1 MDTPADRLPGADEEN
16 LVPESDGAAAEVPAG
31 AAGADSGAVGT
42 ARVDPDDEAR
52 IQGISSQN
60 DLPGVGTRAA
70 DGLTERGTDDA
81 RGENGSTSRHTEDTG
96 RPEHASHDDAQDE
109 AVRTPASPPRSD
121 DGGEPHVGGDD
132 PIAAFQPGVGRD
144 SAASSKVAQSLPDPD
159 DA

>member
-1 MDTPADRLPGADEEN
+1 MNTPADRLPGADEEN
-16 LVPESDGAAAEVPAG
+16 IVPDSEGAAADVPAG
-31 AAGADSGAVGT
+31 AAGADTGAVG
-42 ARVDPDDEAR
+42 AAEIDADDEAR

-96 RPEHASHDDAQDE
+96 RPGHD
-109 AVRTPASPPRSD
+109 AVETDNRTPASPPPTD
-121 DGGEPHVGGDD
+121 GGGEPHVDGDD
-132 PIAAFQPGVGRD
+132 PIAKFQPGVGRD
-144 SAASSKVAQSLPDPD
+144 SAASSRIAQNLPDPD

>member
-16 LVPESDGAAAEVPAG
+16 LIPESDGLAADVPAG

-42 ARVDPDDEAR
+42 ARIDSDDEAR
-52 IQGISSQN
+52 LQNISSQN

-70 DGLTERGTDDA
+70 DGLTERDS
-81 RGENGSTSRHTEDTG
+81 GERGSTSRHTEDTQDTDH
-96 RPEHASHDDAQDE
+96 HATE
-109 AVRTPASPPRSD
+109 RTPASPPRD
-121 DGGEPHVGGDD
+121 AEGGEAHVDADD

-144 SAASSKVAQSLPDPD
+144 SAASSKIAQRLPRPD

>member
-16 LVPESDGAAAEVPAG
+16 LVPESDGLAADVPAG
-31 AAGADSGAVGT
+31 AAGADSGAVDA
-42 ARVDPDDEAR
+42 ARIDPDDEAR
-52 IQGISSQN
+52 LQGISSQN

-81 RGENGSTSRHTEDTG
+81 RGERGSTSRHTEDTG
-96 RPEHASHDDAQDE
+96 RSNREPDDGTS
-109 AVRTPASPPRSD
+109 RTPASPAPAA
-121 DGGEPHVGGDD
+121 DGGEPHVDDDD

-144 SAASSKVAQSLPDPD
+144 SAASSKIAQNLPDPD